1 MLELKTS
8 VQSNIFD
15 IELSGALDSQSA
27 YDFKSWM
34 IQKNLEGYRVIS
46 LNCHGL
52 EYISSRGIG
61 SLVDIHRVFHSKQSV
76 LVLYHV
82 SNEVLQLLEFLKLT
96 SEIVILADFK
106 SVSDSYADI
115 AREATPEE
123 PPPAPAQTKVPE
135 EPKDSVSQEKSTPEE
150 QTSAPVDENVE
161 EVIELDIEE
170 TPLAVP
176 ASSPEP
182 VSTEIV
188 KETVVE
194 NTTSAPAAIQDAPVP
209 HAEPAPQAVEEQ
221 DEYIN
226 LTETASESVQSH
238 PTEFTPMYVYCPNC
252 RQSLRIK
259 KAGQYLCPECRTKFR
274 YPFD

>member
-8 VQSNIFD
+8 VQNNIFD

-61 SLVDIHRVFHSKQSV
+61 SLVDIHRVFNSKQSV

-96 SEIVILADFK
+96 NEIVILADFK
-106 SVSDSYADI
+106 SVTDSYSDI

-123 PPPAPAQTKVPE
+123 PPPAPTKVPE
-135 EPKDSVSQEKSTPEE
+135 ASELQDVPPKEQAPPDDQPQTILDDDDDAEE
-150 QTSAPVDENVE
+150 I
-161 EVIELDIEE
+161 IELDIENAL
-170 TPLAVP
+170 LAT
-176 ASSPEP
+176 PEP
-182 VSTEIV
+182 V
-188 KETVVE
+188 KRETINEVLE
-194 NTTSAPAAIQDAPVP
+194 EKPTSAPTATFDEPV
-209 HAEPAPQAVEEQ
+209 AQSTEEENLETEQ

-226 LTETASESVQSH
+226 LSETSTESAPSV
-238 PTEFTPMYVYCPNC
+238 PTEFTPIYVYCPNC

-259 KAGQYLCPECRTKFR
+259 KAGHYLCPECRTKFR